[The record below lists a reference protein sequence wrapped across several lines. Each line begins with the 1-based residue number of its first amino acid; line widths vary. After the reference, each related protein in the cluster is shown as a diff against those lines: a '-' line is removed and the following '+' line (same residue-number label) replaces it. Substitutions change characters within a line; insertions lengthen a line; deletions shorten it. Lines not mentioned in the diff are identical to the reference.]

1 MLFSYHY
8 SIRQT
13 RNLKNYSSKFN
24 FLFFLEVKNIVF
36 TTKLSEI
43 EICTFLRS
51 IFFNKYGTAINCEL
65 KAKFRPLAAV
75 GKRSGVSVPPSE
87 FPQGLVPRPILFW
100 FHLWG

>member
-1 MLFSYHY
+1 MFRT
-8 SIRQT
+8 IRQT
-13 RNLKNYSSKFN
+13 RIFKNIPPKYY
-24 FLFFLEVKNIVF
+24 LLIYLEVKRIF
-36 TTKLSEI
+36 FIAKISEI

-87 FPQGLVPRPILFW
+87 FPQEPILFW